1 MISKRKIN
9 SEENK
14 NTNKKPISY
23 WTFLVVLLAMTF
35 FSQFSEDPIQISGN
49 FVRDLVGILGASF
62 IFWVIYRSIRY
73 WYIKFNSKNKSN
85 KTI

>member
-1 MISKRKIN
+1 MGIKDSFKSKE
-9 SEENK
+9 S
-14 NTNKKPISY
+14 NKKPISY

-49 FVRDLVGILGASF
+49 FLMDLVEILGASF
-62 IFWVIYRSIRY
+62 IFWGIYRSIRY

-85 KTI
+85 KKI

>member
-1 MISKRKIN
+1 MISKREIN

-23 WTFLVVLLAMTF
+23 WTFLVVLLMMAL
-35 FSQFSEDPIQISGN
+35 FSQFTENPIQISGN
-49 FVRDLVGILGASF
+49 LVRDIIEIAGASF

-73 WYIKFNSKNKSN
+73 WYTKFNSKKQYGG
-85 KTI
+85 